1 MVTYG
6 RLGAKIVPIV
16 PKFGSA
22 SHDVDVTTL
31 TKLGKEID
39 EWTQSTTEGTLST
52 QENGTYVSDTGNRS
66 KQRLHVFLSIRH
78 NQMRISLYKHVLY
91 SVANIAKNRYFAQL
105 AVQYAKENVQIL
117 DQSLITNSYELNV
130 TQYSYFLVSSVA
142 VLYLAVKNSSQHF
155 GNAVHEYFLG
165 LGLLK
170 SLCTSSAAS
179 QNLCKKT
186 QALEAAIYGLGV
198 QGIGSFSPVPSQPF
212 YPGEVAQTRRPPD
225 CTFGT
230 VADYCSNPVEVSPT
244 SSANSA
250 LDAGSLLND
259 HNLVDLD
266 STRGFS
272 VLDHDEPWLVPFDT
286 FSQCSAMFFD
296 FESLP

>member
-39 EWTQSTTEGTLST
+39 EWTQSTTQGILSR
-52 QENGTYVSDTGNRS
+52 QENGTYGSDTGNRN
-66 KQRLHVFLSIRH
+66 KERLHVFLSIRR
-78 NQMRISLYKHVLY
+78 NQMRISLYKHALY

-105 AVQYAKENVQIL
+105 AVQHAKENVQIF
-117 DQSLITNSYELNV
+117 DQSLTTNSYELNA
-130 TQYSYFLVSSVA
+130 TQHSYFLVSSVA
-142 VLYLAVKNSSQHF
+142 VLFLAVKNSSQNF

-186 QALEAAIYGLGV
+186 QALEAAMYRLGV
-198 QGIGSFSPVPSQPF
+198 QGIGSFSPVPSQSV
-212 YPGEVAQTRRPPD
+212 YPGEVAQKRRPPD
-225 CTFGT
+225 CTLGT
-230 VADYCSNPVEVSPT
+230 VADYGSNIIEVSPT

-266 STRGFS
+266 STPGFS
-272 VLDHDEPWLVPFDT
+272 VLDQDESWLEPFDA
-286 FSQCSAMFFD
+286 FSQYSAMFFD
-296 FESLP
+296 FRTIP